1 MKIFEINMK
10 EMEFKKRILEEVVDF
25 LNEEIVKFKVKGNV
39 GYYLFESCLNFCF
52 KIFFL
57 FDRLNLI

>member
-25 LNEEIVKFKVKGNV
+25 LNEEIVKFKVKGN

>member
-1 MKIFEINMK
+1 MK

-25 LNEEIVKFKVKGNV
+25 LNEEIVKFKVKGN

-52 KIFFL
+52 KIFLL